1 MGESDSDVGD
11 VGVEGAGDGDN
22 AGGVIGTVV
31 VVAAVGCVSVRES
44 HVARIRGMW
53 DSPLDGLP
61 VSKPKLVAN
70 GATVVTEEVT
80 SGYVANLAQL
90 GGRQPRDGARRA

>member
-1 MGESDSDVGD
+1 
-11 VGVEGAGDGDN
+11 
-22 AGGVIGTVV
+22 
-31 VVAAVGCVSVRES
+31 
-44 HVARIRGMW
+44 MW

-70 GATVVTEEVT
+70 GATVVTEEVM
-80 SGYVANLAQL
+80 SGHVANLAQL